1 MYAVIKTGGKQ
12 YKVCPGEVLRVEKL
26 DAEVDSDVEIPEV
39 LMVVDKTQIKI
50 GKPVVE
56 SATVQARILEHG
68 HGKKIVVM
76 KKKKRKGYKVK
87 RGHRQ
92 PFTALEIKE
101 IRVRGD

>member
-12 YKVCPGEVLRVEKL
+12 YKVCPGELVRVEKL
-26 DAEVDSDVEIPEV
+26 DADAGSDVEIPEV
-39 LMVVDKTQIKI
+39 LMVADGAQITV

-56 SATVQARILEHG
+56 AAQVSAQVVEHG
-68 HGKKIVVM
+68 RAKKVLVM

-92 PFTALEIKE
+92 PYTTLKIKE
-101 IRVRGD
+101 IRV